1 MAGDPTA
8 QFRHLKV
15 DATAVGFVVCTVCR
29 EVVASSNRSMEEV
42 LASHSCHQG
51 EHGRLEPLPQDE
63 TYVDEF
69 LARRMNKVSGPA
81 NSLYIQE
88 EVRSCFEL
96 CRWSDVKLVCP
107 RDGSSVAVH
116 GLVLAAACPVLAT
129 ALASLP
135 PLDREDITILLAD
148 TSGEEV
154 LPFLSHLYG
163 QTLDNTDFSSW
174 LFTLVD
180 FALRPV
186 LQGQQ
191 PPEVKLTTV
200 KDEKP
205 AKEDPQ
211 TQIFDNALDE
221 GDFMDDSG
229 ETESEEAKLAAVA
242 RLVAESPASVQLGD
256 IAGPGRN
263 TKVWR
268 DFLQVR
274 QRRAVQHFTWIFS
287 RGSLSTASR
296 RPSSSAATAPPSS
309 PTARRR
315 AARH

>member
-29 EVVASSNRSMEEV
+29 EVVTSSNRSMEEV
-42 LASHSCHQG
+42 VAGHSCHQG
-51 EHGRLEPLPQDE
+51 EQGRQEPLPQDE
-63 TYVDEF
+63 TFVDEF

-88 EVRSCFEL
+88 EVRTCFEL

-116 GLVLAAACPVLAT
+116 GLVLAAACPLLAT

-148 TSGEEV
+148 TPGEEV

-186 LQGQQ
+186 LEGGRQ
-191 PPEVKLTTV
+191 PPELKLTAV
-200 KDEKP
+200 KDEQL
-205 AKEDPQ
+205 AKENHQP
-211 TQIFDNALDE
+211 QIFDNALDG
-221 GDFMDDSG
+221 GDFMEDSG
-229 ETESEEAKLAAVA
+229 ETDSEGAKLAAVT
-242 RLVAESPASVQLGD
+242 RLVAESPARVQLGD

-274 QRRAVQHFTWIFS
+274 PHCAARHLHLLPR
-287 RGSLSTASR
+287 SLSTASR

-309 PTARRR
+309 PTARRP
-315 AARH
+315 AARR